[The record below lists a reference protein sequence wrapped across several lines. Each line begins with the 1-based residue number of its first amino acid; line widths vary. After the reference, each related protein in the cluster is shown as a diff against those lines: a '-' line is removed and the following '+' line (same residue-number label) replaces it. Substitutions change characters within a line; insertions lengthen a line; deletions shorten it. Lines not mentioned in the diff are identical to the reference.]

1 MRHGGN
7 VWDCE
12 TPEKWLDFSAN
23 LRPEGTPDWVMDVMQ
38 QALADARYYPDR
50 AMKAARRGLAAYAGM
65 SEECILP
72 TAGGAQAIDLVL
84 GDGTG
89 RVCIQQPTFIEY
101 SERAMAHGRKVCTKM
116 NDIRPGDTVVR
127 CNPNNPT
134 GAVMTRGDMLTFADQ
149 VRARDAELMV
159 DEAFIDFCEEN
170 SVRRDVCEGLT
181 VVGSLTKTLCIPG
194 VRLGYVC
201 ASPERIARLEK
212 QMLTW
217 SLNVLANAVAAALPE
232 HLDEMRAD
240 VRKNLFRVR
249 KMQTLLCEAGVT
261 PMPTRANFLLCD
273 FGEDTTPLVSY
284 LKEQHILVRT
294 CASFGLGSNWL
305 RLAVKTDEENARLVS
320 AIAAWKE
327 KNHAR

>member
-134 GAVMTRGDMLTFADQ
+134 GAVMTRGDVLTLADH
-149 VRARDAELMV
+149 VRAQDAELMV
-159 DEAFIDFCEEN
+159 DEAFIDFCQEN
-170 SVRRDVCEGLT
+170 SVRRDVREGLT

-201 ASPERIARLEK
+201 ASPERIMRLEK
-212 QMLTW
+212 QMLPW
-217 SLNVLANAVAAALPE
+217 SLNMLANAVAAALPE
-232 HLDEMRAD
+232 HLDELHADLAMNEGRRARLANALNTLD
-240 VRKNLFRVR
+240 VKVLPS
-249 KMQTLLCEAGVT
+249 A
-261 PMPTRANFLLCD
+261 ANFLLCD
-273 FGEDTTPLVSY
+273 FGDDTTPLVSY
-284 LKEQHILVRT
+284 LKEQYILVRT
-294 CASFGLGSNWL
+294 CVSFGLGSNWL
-305 RLAVKTDEENARLVS
+305 RLAVKTDEENTRLVT